1 LRPITLPQA
10 PLASSRSVDP
20 SRGTAAEG
28 SAPTAGQ
35 AVSSKSDPPDRRLL
49 DVTMGPGRATL
60 ESTSRGELPAD
71 MLEAGVQRLGRL
83 ALVCASSLI
92 GVLGLIILVAR
103 HDAAFRGAVLPLALG
118 SLIPAVLLNLG
129 MLWITRARRL
139 RPRLVLELSQFYV
152 ILFALALSALRHGF
166 TWPAG
171 EALRSWSPV
180 AVLLVMFG
188 ALVPARPARVLTTC
202 VLAALTDP
210 LALYLAQKQS
220 ERPEPQYLVLLLL
233 SPAAG
238 VGLAYLASKLLY
250 GLSEHI
256 TRARE
261 VGSYRLEKRL
271 GIGGMG
277 EVWKARHHMLARP
290 AAIKLIRPR
299 ILSSHGPD
307 EAKRLLKLFEREAQI
322 TASLT
327 SPHTIQLYDYGVTQD
342 GTFYYVME
350 LLDGFDLQTLV
361 ERFGRQPPE
370 RVAYLLIQACDSLH
384 EAHENQLVHRDL
396 KPANI
401 FTCRYGGELD
411 FVKVLDFGLVMDR
424 RPTEEEL
431 DDPGLIG
438 TPAIMA
444 PEMVRFNAPV
454 DQRADIY
461 ALGCVAYWL
470 LTRLRVF
477 EAQNRADMLV
487 MHAHQRPVPPS
498 KRVGISVPQELEGLI
513 LQCLAKNPDKRP
525 QSARELGDRLR
536 DLGLQYSWSRGRRE
550 EWWRDQAA
558 TAKDERH
565 VHSKRPPP
573 KAPAPAPAA
582 APATASPVP
591 AGAAAAGVPPG
602 RGPWV

>member
-1 LRPITLPQA
+1 MTELP
-10 PLASSRSVDP
+10 LGGASDA
-20 SRGTAAEG
+20 TAADVAG
-28 SAPTAGQ
+28 KAATGQLVATSAGA
-35 AVSSKSDPPDRRLL
+35 PPDRRLL
-49 DVTMGPGRATL
+49 DVTMGPGKATL

-71 MLEAGVQRLGRL
+71 VLEAGVKRLGML
-83 ALVCASSLI
+83 ALVCAASLI
-92 GVLGLIILVAR
+92 AVLGLLTLVAR
-103 HDAAFRGAVLPLALG
+103 HDAQFRSDVLPRALG
-118 SLIPAVLLNLG
+118 CLIPAIVLNLG
-129 MLWITRARRL
+129 MLWLSRARRI
-139 RPRLVLELSQFYV
+139 RAQVVLELSQFYV
-152 ILFALALSALRHGF
+152 VLFALALSALRHGF
-166 TWPAG
+166 VWPTS
-171 EALRSWSPV
+171 EPLRSWSPV

-210 LALYLAQKQS
+210 LALYLAQTAS
-220 ERPEPQYLVLLLL
+220 ERPEPQYVALLLL

-238 VGLAYLASKLLY
+238 VGLAYLSSKLLY
-250 GLSEHI
+250 GLTEHI

-277 EVWKARHHMLARP
+277 EVWKAKHHMLARP

-299 ILSSHGPD
+299 ILSSQGPE

-322 TASLT
+322 TASLY
-327 SPHTIQLYDYGVTQD
+327 SPHTIQLFDYGVTQD

-361 ERFGRQPPE
+361 EKFGKQPPE
-370 RVAYLLIQACDSLH
+370 RAAYLLIQACDSLH
-384 EAHENQLVHRDL
+384 EAHMHQLVHRDL

-401 FTCRYGGELD
+401 FSCRYGGELD

-477 EAQNRADMLV
+477 EAQNRADMLI

-498 KRVGISVPQELEGLI
+498 KRVGISVPKEFEELI

-536 DLGLQYSWSRGRRE
+536 ELGLHHGWSRPRRE
-550 EWWRDQAA
+550 DWWREHSPAPEPPPA
-558 TAKDERH
+558 RTP
-565 VHSKRPPP
+565 SKRP
-573 KAPAPAPAA
+573 ATAGREA
-582 APATASPVP
+582 APAEAPPPATPAT
-591 AGAAAAGVPPG
+591 AGAGGAVPSG

>member
-1 LRPITLPQA
+1 MSVPGASLAA
-10 PLASSRSVDP
+10 PRVTDPGRS
-20 SRGTAAEG
+20 AAPEG
-28 SAPTAGQ
+28 SAPPPNANKILREP
-35 AVSSKSDPPDRRLL
+35 APDRRLL
-49 DVTMGPGRATL
+49 DLTMGPGRATF
-60 ESTSRGELPAD
+60 ESTSRGELPGD
-71 MLEAGVQRLGRL
+71 VLESGVRRLGML
-83 ALVCASSLI
+83 ALVCAASLT
-92 GVLGLIILVAR
+92 GVLVLITLLAR
-103 HDAAFRGAVLPLALG
+103 HDAAFRSEVLPRALG
-118 SLIPAVLLNLG
+118 CLIPAALLNLG
-129 MLWITRARRL
+129 MLWIARARRF
-139 RPRLVLELSQFYV
+139 RPSVVLELSQFYV
-152 ILFALALSALRHGF
+152 VLFALALSALRHGF
-166 TWPAG
+166 PWPAG
-171 EALRSWSPV
+171 DALRSWSPV

-210 LALYLAQKQS
+210 LALYLAQAPG
-220 ERPEPQYLVLLLL
+220 ERPAPQYLVLLLI
-233 SPAAG
+233 SPVAG

-250 GLSEHI
+250 GLTEHI

-261 VGSYRLEKRL
+261 VGSYRLDKRL

-299 ILSSHGPD
+299 ILSTHGPE

-370 RVAYLLIQACDSLH
+370 RVVYLLIQACDSLH
-384 EAHENQLVHRDL
+384 EAHDQKLVHRDM

-498 KRVGISVPQELEGLI
+498 KRVGISVPKELEDLI

-536 DLGLQYSWSRGRRE
+536 ELSLHYSWSRARRE
-550 EWWRDQAA
+550 EWWREHAA
-558 TAKDERH
+558 NTSKDDSH
-565 VHSKRPPP
+565 VDSQRAPDK
-573 KAPAPAPAA
+573 PAPAPAVAEAPVGAAA
-582 APATASPVP
+582 APATGPL
-591 AGAAAAGVPPG
+591 PPT
-602 RGPWV
+602 RGPWA

>member
-1 LRPITLPQA
+1 
-10 PLASSRSVDP
+10 
-20 SRGTAAEG
+20 
-28 SAPTAGQ
+28 
-35 AVSSKSDPPDRRLL
+35 
-49 DVTMGPGRATL
+49 MGPGLATL
-60 ESTSRGELPAD
+60 ESTSRGELPQD
-71 MLEAGVQRLGRL
+71 LLEAGVRRLSMLTLVCTTSLIVVL
-83 ALVCASSLI
+83 ALIA
-92 GVLGLIILVAR
+92 LVAR
-103 HDAAFRGAVLPLALG
+103 HDPPFRAEVLPRALG
-118 SLIPAVLLNLG
+118 CLVPSVLLNLG
-129 MLWITRARRL
+129 MLWIARARRF
-139 RPRLVLELSQFYV
+139 RPQVVLELSQFYLV
-152 ILFALALSALRHGF
+152 LFALALSALRHGF
-166 TWPAG
+166 AWPAG

-180 AVLLVMFG
+180 AVLLIMFG
-188 ALVPARPARVLTTC
+188 ALVPARPSRVLTTC
-202 VLAALTDP
+202 ILAALTDP
-210 LALYLAQKQS
+210 LALYLAQTQS
-220 ERPEPQYLVLLLL
+220 ERPSPQYVLLLLL

-238 VGLAYLASKLLY
+238 VGLAYLSSKLLY

-307 EAKRLLKLFEREAQI
+307 EAKRLLKLFEREAQT

-327 SPHTIQLYDYGVTQD
+327 SPHTIQLFDYGVTQD

-361 ERFGRQPPE
+361 EKFGKQPPE
-370 RVAYLLIQACDSLH
+370 RVAYLITQACDSLH
-384 EAHENQLVHRDL
+384 EAHEHHLVHRDL

-498 KRVGISVPQELEGLI
+498 KRVGISVPKELEDLI

-525 QSARELGDRLR
+525 QSARELGDRMRELS
-536 DLGLQYSWSRGRRE
+536 LHYGWSRARRE
-550 EWWRDQAA
+550 EWWLDH
-558 TAKDERH
+558 TADAGQDGRRVEPR
-565 VHSKRPPP
+565 R
-573 KAPAPAPAA
+573 APAPAQPAAAETAAAETAAPEPGAPAVA
-582 APATASPVP
+582 APATAGN
-591 AGAAAAGVPPG
+591 APG
-602 RGPWV
+602 TRGPWV

>member
-1 LRPITLPQA
+1 MLAAGHEVTPASFPQA
-10 PLASSRSVDP
+10 PLAAPALPSETARSA
-20 SRGTAAEG
+20 GKAA
-28 SAPTAGQ
+28 PPAGK
-35 AVSSKSDPPDRRLL
+35 AGDGATDRRLL

-60 ESTSRGELPAD
+60 ESTSRGELPSD
-71 MLEAGVQRLGRL
+71 VLEAGVRRLGLLTLVCSGSLLVVL
-83 ALVCASSLI
+83 ALSA
-92 GVLGLIILVAR
+92 LVAR
-103 HDAAFRGAVLPLALG
+103 HDAAFRSDVFPRALG
-118 SLIPAVLLNLG
+118 CLVPAVVLNLG
-129 MLWITRARRL
+129 MHWLARTRSV
-139 RPRLVLELSQFYV
+139 RPRVVLAFSQFYV
-152 ILFALALSALRHGF
+152 VLFALALSALRHGIA
-166 TWPAG
+166 WPMS

-188 ALVPARPARVLTTC
+188 ALVPGRPSRVLTTC
-202 VLAALTDP
+202 IIAALTDP
-210 LALYLAQKQS
+210 LALYLGQAS
-220 ERPEPQYLVLLLL
+220 AERPEPQYIVMLLL

-238 VGLAYLASKLLY
+238 VGLAYLSSKLLY
-250 GLSEHI
+250 GLTEHI

-261 VGSYRLEKRL
+261 VGSYRLERRL

-299 ILSSHGPD
+299 ILSSHGPE
-307 EAKRLLKLFEREAQI
+307 EAKRLLKLFEREAQT
-322 TASLT
+322 TALLT
-327 SPHTIQLYDYGVTQD
+327 SPHTIQLYDYGATQD

-350 LLDGFDLQTLV
+350 LLDGYDLQTLV
-361 ERFGRQPPE
+361 ERFGKQPPE
-370 RVAYLLIQACDSLH
+370 RVACLLIQACDSLH
-384 EAHENQLVHRDL
+384 EAHEHQLVHRDL

-431 DDPGLIG
+431 ENPGVIG

-470 LTRLRVF
+470 LTNLRVF

-498 KRVGISVPQELEGLI
+498 KRVGITVPEALEQLI

-536 DLGLQYSWSRGRRE
+536 ELGLHHTWTRGRRE
-550 EWWRDQAA
+550 EWWR
-558 TAKDERH
+558 E
-565 VHSKRPPP
+565 RPPESTLSLP
-573 KAPAPAPAA
+573 PLRAAAPAPAA
-582 APATASPVP
+582 APAATTAAPKP
-591 AGAAAAGVPPG
+591 AATAN